1 MPGAMA
7 NGNGRAVRPK
17 AAKEPEENIFIFYP
31 NLIGYARVVLAV
43 ASLYYMPLHPRTC
56 SLLYSISCLLDALD
70 GFAARK
76 FEQSTKFGAVLD
88 MVTDRCT
95 TACLLVFLA
104 SAFPRWSIVFQGLI
118 SLDLASHYMHM
129 YATLSM
135 GGSGQ
140 SHKKIDESRSWILKM
155 YYSNN
160 KVLFTFCALNEL
172 FFIAL
177 YLLSFSSPI
186 LSPSLLQSAPSTLQP
201 GSPAAPKPSVLFT
214 SPWSAGAMEMA
225 RANKMDST
233 VPWILASISFP
244 VMAGKQFINVV
255 QLVKA
260 SKWLAEGDREE
271 RRKLGL
277 PRRRKL

>member
-17 AAKEPEENIFIFYP
+17 TAKEPEENIFIFYP

-140 SHKKIDESRSWILKM
+140 SHKKVDESRSWILKM

-186 LSPSLLQSAPSTLQP
+186 LSPSLLQPAPSTLQP